1 MEIPMKK
8 NSILFVAALAILTAL
23 SACTMLSPMSNI
35 LGTWEATILGVT
47 TTYVFSADGI
57 GARTVSILGVGVLTN
72 GTWNADSTTL
82 SALWDDSAENDVYS
96 YSFNADKSTM
106 TLAPENGG
114 LSRTF
119 TRL

>member
-1 MEIPMKK
+1 MKK
-8 NSILFVAALAILTAL
+8 SFVFGVAALAIIMAF
-23 SACTMLSPMSNI
+23 SACTMFSPANKI

-57 GARTVSILGVGVLTN
+57 GARTVSVLGVGVLTN
-72 GTWNADSTTL
+72 GTWSADSTTL
-82 SALWDDSAENDVYS
+82 SALWDDSTENDVYS
-96 YSFNADKSTM
+96 YSFNADESTM
-106 TLAPENGG
+106 TLAPGDGG